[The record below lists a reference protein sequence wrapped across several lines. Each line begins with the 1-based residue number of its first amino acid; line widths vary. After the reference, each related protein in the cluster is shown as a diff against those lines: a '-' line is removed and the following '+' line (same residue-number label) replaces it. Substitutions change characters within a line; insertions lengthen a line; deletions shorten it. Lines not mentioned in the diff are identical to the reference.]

1 MHLIYLIFK
10 STVLR
15 VLEKK
20 NMLID
25 KCVFIYIYDHDCS
38 FFMVPPQLPLFAH
51 LQHISITFPQTGGA
65 LPSSVSL

>member
-1 MHLIYLIFK
+1 
-10 STVLR
+10 
-15 VLEKK
+15 
-20 NMLID
+20 MLID
-25 KCVFIYIYDHDCS
+25 KCVFIYIYEHDCS